1 MTQSAG
7 VRCRNCLTWV
17 EAKSR
22 RRRCP
27 ACGEALDTLP
37 LPDLPRRADTSSDLQ
52 EPDFPSEARPSDT
65 APLSEFLAAGSVVL
79 GMVMLMAGAAMGQPL
94 VMMAG
99 FFVMLV
105 VTAAFSIFGKNSSLR
120 RAAVSSA
127 NWLIPRWSAPPDRE
141 RDRD

>member
-1 MTQSAG
+1 VKG
-7 VRCRNCLTWV
+7 GW
-17 EAKSR
+17 

-27 ACGEALDTLP
+27 ACGEDLETLP
-37 LPDLPRRADTSSDLQ
+37 LPDLPPRAAGNTSNLQ
-52 EPDFPSEARPSDT
+52 EPDFPAEARVSDT

-79 GMVMLMAGAAMGQPL
+79 GMVMLVAGVAMQQPL

-127 NWLIPRWSAPPDRE
+127 NWLIPRWYAPPDNK